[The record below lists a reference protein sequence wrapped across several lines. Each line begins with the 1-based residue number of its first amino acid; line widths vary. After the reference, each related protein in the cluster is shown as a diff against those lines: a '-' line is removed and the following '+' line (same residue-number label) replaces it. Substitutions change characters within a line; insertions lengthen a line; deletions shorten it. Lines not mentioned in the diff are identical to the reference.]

1 MYVIYT
7 IIMFNGA
14 FMHYVKKPRRMPK
27 MRVLGSCLVVD
38 NYDGIELRRTFACF
52 AVGDGSSKV
61 SVVSVLA

>member
-1 MYVIYT
+1 
-7 IIMFNGA
+7 
-14 FMHYVKKPRRMPK
+14 MPK